1 MGWGCGLCWVFE
13 VKLVCKRLLT
23 LTSGSGKLV
32 KVVCGLGLWLVACAG
47 CFKEAGMLVG
57 VVGVLRLLVC

>member
-1 MGWGCGLCWVFE
+1 MFE

-32 KVVCGLGLWLVACAG
+32 KVVCGLGLWLV
-47 CFKEAGMLVG
+47 L
-57 VVGVLRLLVC
+57 GVLRKLVCWWGLSVC